1 MAALGKKAF
10 GFRATDR
17 RWESPLGRFVNFYG
31 ADELASRMEVHK
43 TAVYHWVSGAA
54 APRPEKAF
62 AIRRIARSTGF
73 AISLD
78 DIYQHFL
85 EDGAETR
92 RSFRQSQPARVS
104 LRSDQKQSTPNREE
118 KHGAT

>member
-1 MAALGKKAF
+1 MAGPVKKAF

-17 RWESPLGRFVNFYG
+17 RWESPFGCFVDFYG
-31 ADELASRMEVHK
+31 ADELASRMDVHR
-43 TAVYHWVSGAA
+43 TAVYHWVSGKA

-73 AISLD
+73 TISLD

-92 RSFRQSQPARVS
+92 RAFRQSQPARATR
-104 LRSDQKQSTPNREE
+104 RSDHKQSTPNREE
-118 KHGAT
+118 NHGAT

>member
-1 MAALGKKAF
+1 MAGPLKKGF

-17 RWESPLGRFVNFYG
+17 RWESPLGRFVDFYG

-43 TAVYHWVSGAA
+43 TAVYHWVSGIA

-85 EDGAETR
+85 EDSEETR
-92 RSFRQSQPARVS
+92 RSFRQSQPARAS
-104 LRSDQKQSTPNREE
+104 LRSDHKQSTLNREA
-118 KHGAT
+118 KDGAA